1 MEKVKTK
8 AKSRATSLQKQ
19 KMDTTKD
26 NIEEVVDEGVADDL
40 NPEAPDQGVFASHL
54 AQGGHHAH
62 EIMPEFVEVPSL
74 CCMGESRV
82 AELKRRAEPFSRST
96 CETFSFCTSKTLS
109 SEDTRQVLE
118 TFCNVSLTSIFDYPI
133 SNSVLCQIDIRII
146 IMIALAGR
154 RSLNRKTFHSIRSG
168 QWLHLSPTQ

>member
-1 MEKVKTK
+1 M
-8 AKSRATSLQKQ
+8 
-19 KMDTTKD
+19 
-26 NIEEVVDEGVADDL
+26 DEGVADDL

-74 CCMGESRV
+74 RCMGESRV

-118 TFCNVSLTSIFDYPI
+118 TFCNVSLTSKFLI
-133 SNSVLCQIDIRII
+133 IRLVIQSYVI
-146 IMIALAGR
+146 
-154 RSLNRKTFHSIRSG
+154 
-168 QWLHLSPTQ
+168 